1 MAIIT
6 RYGRSLKEYR
16 RYDVETALRGPDVAP
31 SGCFSKMGFEDDF
44 DTLKQEVT
52 CRIRALYFTGN
63 FHHGLWNDVPLK
75 QSVVDRVERALVH
88 LNDLK
93 TRGPYAYA
101 LWRGEQHFLDHLH
114 RAVKATVDHPVWGGL
129 GEELRKTIHR
139 YI

>member
-1 MAIIT
+1 MEIIT

-31 SGCFSKMGFEDDF
+31 PGCFNTMGFEEDF
-44 DTLKQEVT
+44 DTLKGEVT

-63 FHHGLWNDVPLK
+63 FHRGLRQDVTLTK
-75 QSVVDRVERALVH
+75 IGVERVERALAH

-129 GEELRKTIHR
+129 GEELRKTIYR